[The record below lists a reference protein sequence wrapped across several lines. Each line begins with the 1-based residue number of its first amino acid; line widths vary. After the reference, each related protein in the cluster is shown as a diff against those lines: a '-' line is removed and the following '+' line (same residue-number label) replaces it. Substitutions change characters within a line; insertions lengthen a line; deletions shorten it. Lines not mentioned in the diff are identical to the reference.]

1 MGQRNG
7 RKIHIVSIHKYIF
20 SENIKELESLIKKKF
35 QNGLKS
41 KFGHSNFLFSVKN
54 IKINKFKRINVS
66 AIFDERKIEENR
78 EINYGGVNRIRTVD
92 RNDID
97 SFSFER
103 KNCKIKDLGKEEI
116 YRVEDTD
123 ESHTCGTCSGR
134 KEVTCYGCNG
144 SGSNRCGTCNGKR
157 EVRCSSCS
165 GKGETS
171 CFWCGGKGTK
181 TEGYGENQRTKRC
194 NSCNGKGSNKC
205 SSCSNGYNTCGTC
218 NGNGEVS
225 CYKCNSS
232 GKIGCSSCASQGSF
246 TKYFIVN
253 SIITKK
259 ENDLVIEGNN
269 PGDFISEK
277 LISEEFKFENDFIKY
292 RISKLSDHKTQLR
305 ELLKGLTPNKNER
318 GTMIYSSLEECASLT
333 FEIIVGGSTYLGN
346 LKDGNLNIDESSF
359 DLLFYDIIDEIKI
372 DSKFNNLLDNKSA
385 FEGNLSNTKKLWD
398 SIKQYHTLEN
408 ILSLGSSKNIFNF
421 NDKNLP
427 TSKITELRKLDLIN
441 TTKYLKL
448 LSKSFLKNEIIRQS
462 IITFIS
468 IYILTRIFGRSGGI
482 EYIGFSSFITTP
494 FIFLF
499 LSIFWGVWQIKN
511 LDKKPKKSE
520 VTTSDVGGITGAGYI
535 LVIIGFIITCFSL
548 SNKDDGFEA
557 YLQKKKEEKIAYNI
571 KLTNIENFKNF
582 KNENIILS
590 SEEFEKLG
598 FKLSNS
604 SWNKPLIS
612 DSMIIIRPSERLKY
626 DFYIDAGKDYERIVN
641 SSCSECGS
649 TCYGHEKISEKK
661 LYLSINY
668 GSFMENSGYYKYW
681 GGVRV
686 GAPGSGGFWDY
697 EVSPYDIRFEV
708 SEYGISAMKNNIDDY
723 TDNIINDYYSNPE
736 SVLSL
741 FPNSDLINAN
751 SNKIN
756 YFTSSGILTT
766 EIVENNSTN
775 NSSDSITNN
784 ESANTINNTDFIA
797 YIKIN
802 DPDGYTN
809 VRAGKSSSSEIIHQ
823 IYDENKLFELID
835 DSENWW
841 KIKLELEDDETKIGY
856 IYFTKVLKVESYT
869 VDVEK
874 AYFHTQAN
882 KDYQNK
888 TYVIRGDKILC
899 HSNIENNF
907 RNCTYVNSKGDTTN
921 GYIIATQLK
930 Q

>member
-1 MGQRNG
+1 M
-7 RKIHIVSIHKYIF
+7 SIHKYIF

-41 KFGHSNFLFSVKN
+41 KFGHSNFPFSIKN

-78 EINYGGVNRIRTVD
+78 EINYGGVNRIRNVD

-157 EVRCSSCS
+157 EVRCSNCS
-165 GKGETS
+165 GRGETN

-181 TEGYGENQRTKRC
+181 TEGYGENERTKRC

-292 RISKLSDHKTQLR
+292 KISKLSDHKTQLR

-398 SIKQYHTLEN
+398 SIKQYHTFEN
-408 ILSLGSSKNIFNF
+408 ILSLGSSKNIFNI

-441 TTKYLKL
+441 TTKYIKI
-448 LSKSFLKNEIIRQS
+448 LSKKFIKNEIIRQS

-520 VTTSDVGGITGAGYI
+520 VTTSDVGGITGGGYI

-582 KNENIILS
+582 KKEKTILS

-604 SWNKPLIS
+604 SWNRPLIS
-612 DSMIIIRPSERLKY
+612 DSMIIIRPSEILKY
-626 DFYIDAGKDYERIVN
+626 DFYIDEGQDYERIVN
-641 SSCSECGS
+641 SHCSECGS
-649 TCYGHEKISEKK
+649 KCYGHEKISEDK
-661 LYLSINY
+661 LYLSLNY
-668 GSFMENSGYYKYW
+668 ESFVENSGYYKYW
-681 GGVRV
+681 GGIRV
-686 GAPGSGGFWDY
+686 GAPGAGGFWDY
-697 EVSPYDIRFEV
+697 EVSPYDIRFAV
-708 SEYGISAMKNNIDDY
+708 RKYGITAMKNTLEDYSNNIL
-723 TDNIINDYYSNPE
+723 NDYYSSPE
-736 SVLSL
+736 SFSSL
-741 FPNSDLINAN
+741 FPNSDLIDIHSKQIKYYSN
-751 SNKIN
+751 SGELITEVIKEDNINKKDTFNIEYEVDN
-756 YFTSSGILTT
+756 ISNI
-766 EIVENNSTN
+766 
-775 NSSDSITNN
+775 SDSIT
-784 ESANTINNTDFIA
+784 

-809 VRAGKSSSSEIIHQ
+809 VRAGKSSSSEILYQ
-823 IYDENKLFELID
+823 IYDENKLFQLLD
-835 DSENWW
+835 DTENWW
-841 KIKLELEDDETKIGY
+841 KIKLNSKDNDWKYGF
-856 IYFTKVLKVESYT
+856 IYHTKVIKFESFIVNADKV
-869 VDVEK
+869 
-874 AYFHTQAN
+874 YFYPETDEFN
-882 KDYQNK
+882 PSEFYSVK
-888 TYVIRGDKILC
+888 GDKLLC
-899 HSNIENNF
+899 NSSIEDGF
-907 RNCTYVNSKGDTTN
+907 RNCMHIISKQDTIYS
-921 GYIIATQLK
+921 YIIANQLK
-930 Q
+930 K